1 MDHSKTRTIR
11 VMDKEYQINC
21 PDGHEE
27 ELREAAYLVD
37 RRMRNIRQGGRVV
50 GLERIAI
57 MTALNVAHELVV
69 ERSGRA
75 TGELSVTGFE
85 ERILTLQN
93 KIDGAL
99 SDVGETHFSR
109 DAIEPATEETEL
121 S

>member
-11 VMDKEYQINC
+11 IMDKEYQINC

-75 TGELSVTGFE
+75 TAALSVTGFE
-85 ERILTLQN
+85 ERIQTIQN

-99 SDVGETHFSR
+99 SDVGEAPVYSESS
-109 DAIEPATEETEL
+109 EPETE
-121 S
+121 ST